1 MLLSFPNDIKT
12 VKAIGS
18 IQTMYFSLGKEHR
31 EKKNQLC
38 FEADKKLLETEFF
51 EENFKYVKLPKNNI
65 ILLSR

>member
-1 MLLSFPNDIKT
+1 
-12 VKAIGS
+12 
-18 IQTMYFSLGKEHR
+18 MYFSLGKEHS
-31 EKKNQLC
+31 EKKNQLR